1 MNVRPI
7 MLVATIL
14 VVGTAV
20 PLVSQVSSRPG
31 VPTDNQELKRLRDE
45 DQADRI
51 PNAIDWSVVTPRD
64 SVRLKRV
71 IQVFE
76 AGDLQ
81 TAMDYVNAALVL
93 QHGDAPEDALLAHEL
108 CVAAMMLGKNDIESS
123 SLAAAAEDRFLMK
136 IGRPQRFGTQ
146 YRSEG
151 GAPLR
156 LYTVDHG
163 VTDPLRRLMGE
174 PSLAQAKAQEAEFNK
189 K

>member
-14 VVGTAV
+14 VVGASV
-20 PLVSQVSSRPG
+20 PLMSQIASRSG
-31 VPTDNQELKRLRDE
+31 APTDNQEVKRLRDE
-45 DQADRI
+45 DQADRV
-51 PNAIDWSVVTPRD
+51 PNVIVWSVVAPRD
-64 SVRLKRV
+64 HARLKRV
-71 IQVFE
+71 VQLFE

-81 TAMDYVNAALVL
+81 TATDYVNAALVL
-93 QHGDAPEDALLAHEL
+93 QHGDAPEDSLLAHEL
-108 CVAAMMLGKNDIESS
+108 CVAAMMLGKNDLESS

-136 IGRPQRFGTQ
+136 IARPQRFGTQ

-156 LYTVDHG
+156 LHTVDNG
-163 VTDPLRRLMGE
+163 VTDQLRRLMGE
-174 PSLAQAKAQEAEFNK
+174 PSLAEAKAQEMEFK